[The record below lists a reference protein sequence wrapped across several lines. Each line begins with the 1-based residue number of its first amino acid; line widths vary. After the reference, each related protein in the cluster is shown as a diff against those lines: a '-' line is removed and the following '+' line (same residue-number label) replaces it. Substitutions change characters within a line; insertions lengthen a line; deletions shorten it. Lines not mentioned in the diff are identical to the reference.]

1 MKKILKFSIAFIVII
16 IAIPLID
23 AFFVYHADTDEEA
36 IERISLNNIDK
47 ILFKYETESNEILF
61 YQDKN
66 MLTYEC
72 ILKKKNFFG
81 KTKYKNEL
89 SWTSALL
96 TSNSDFDD
104 VNKNFKYAILDD
116 KDDLKRFD
124 YEGDELKQYEFSYLS
139 VNGHFRYKYVYIID
153 NTNEKFDVVTNFYE
167 P

>member
-47 ILFKYETESNEILF
+47 ILFKYETESDEILF

-104 VNKNFKYAILDD
+104 VNKNFKYAILDN

>member
-36 IERISLNNIDK
+36 IDSISLNNIDK

-61 YQDKN
+61 YQDES
-66 MLTYEC
+66 MHTYEC
-72 ILKKKNFFG
+72 ILTKKKIFG
-81 KTKYKNEL
+81 KTKYKNKI

>member
-47 ILFKYETESNEILF
+47 ILFKYETESDEILF

-153 NTNEKFDVVTNFYE
+153 NTNEKFDVATSFYE

>member
-23 AFFVYHADTDEEA
+23 AFFAYHADTDEEA

>member
-61 YQDKN
+61 YQDES
-66 MLTYEC
+66 MHTYEC
-72 ILKKKNFFG
+72 ILTKRKIFG
-81 KTKYKNEL
+81 KTKYKNKI

-96 TSNSDFDD
+96 SSNSDFDD

>member
-61 YQDKN
+61 YQDES
-66 MLTYEC
+66 MHTYEC
-72 ILKKKNFFG
+72 ILTKRKIFG
-81 KTKYKNEL
+81 KTKYKNKI

-104 VNKNFKYAILDD
+104 VNKIFKYAILDD

-124 YEGDELKQYEFSYLS
+124 YEGDELKQYEFSYLP

>member
-1 MKKILKFSIAFIVII
+1 MKRFYKVLIVFIAII
-16 IAIPLID
+16 IIIPTFD
-23 AFFVYHADTDEEA
+23 ALFAYSSDTDEEE
-36 IERISLNNIDK
+36 IERMSFNSVEK
-47 ILFKYETESNEILF
+47 ILFKYETESDEILF

-153 NTNEKFDVVTNFYE
+153 NTNEKFDVATSFYE